1 MFLWYNHKP
10 CPTAGTARIP
20 CEVQPLHFLSHYLF
34 RYPFRCL
41 SHCPYHPFPTHLFKQ
56 KLMWKGLFVLP
67 LRAYGNLNHLMTLPS
82 VSFQPS
88 MMALKNIR
96 LLKKKQHR
104 LFTLWF
110 FTLIILFFLVL
121 EFELQQRRDEGSA
134 WTTTTMSLG
143 PSTTSAY
150 PFIWLEILQ
159 RTLPE
164 KEISSMGNVTSGKG
178 NYEKPETQAY
188 LAAAAGFPY
197 PSSLRLHLHLR
208 LHPHLPFGPLSCNIS
223 AKTNTESKVALLL
236 EHSHGL
242 DDRIIQSMPI
252 CLNYLACGGKLW

>member
-67 LRAYGNLNHLMTLPS
+67 LRAYGDLNHLMPLPS
-82 VSFQPS
+82 VSSQPS
-88 MMALKNIR
+88 MMALKNIP
-96 LLKKKQHR
+96 LLKKKQHC

-143 PSTTSAY
+143 PRSRKHKH
-150 PFIWLEILQ
+150 IWRQLQ
-159 RTLPE
+159 AFL
-164 KEISSMGNVTSGKG
+164 I
-178 NYEKPETQAY
+178 
-188 LAAAAGFPY
+188 
-197 PSSLRLHLHLR
+197 
-208 LHPHLPFGPLSCNIS
+208 
-223 AKTNTESKVALLL
+223 LLL
-236 EHSHGL
+236 SVSIFIFVFIL
-242 DDRIIQSMPI
+242 ISLLVLCPATYPQKPTR
-252 CLNYLACGGKLW
+252 NRK